1 MPSMAQAVSG
11 HNSKLLKEENQVEE
25 QPGCNCRGG
34 PQNCPVGGKCLTPN
48 VIYEA
53 TVTETQTGSKETYTG
68 VTSRQFKKRFYEHNT
83 DMRKVKN
90 RTKSC
95 LSAHIWN
102 LKDNGK
108 SFTVSWKL
116 KDRAT
121 SYNPTTKKC
130 RICLKEKYHILYKAD
145 GASLNK
151 RSEIFNTCR
160 HRITKLLI
168 NVKTW
173 VAHFFFWVWKN
184 YLSFSNLCHN
194 FVFPDDCD
202 LRVIWNKPV
211 EI

>member
-1 MPSMAQAVSG
+1 M
-11 HNSKLLKEENQVEE
+11 
-25 QPGCNCRGG
+25 
-34 PQNCPVGGKCLTPN
+34 
-48 VIYEA
+48 
-53 TVTETQTGSKETYTG
+53 TETQTGSKETYTG

-173 VAHFFFWVWKN
+173 VAYFFFWVWKN